1 VADFKPQIRNFS
13 AFRIVLLVVNAAAR
27 LVEVVVVDSPDAIPR
42 GEQRLMTRARLS
54 SAGIVFAAGTLFFPA
69 IIQAQGLG
77 VSSARE
83 IPNEVQKAEPR
94 VDQVMERAEAYFKQ
108 GKLNLEDNKRDA
120 ARFDFDKAVDEILM
134 SGMDVRGNQ
143 KLQKYY
149 LELVERIYREEVP
162 VLQSQPQVQQPATP
176 VVAQNPATASSEKVE
191 QVAKV
196 RQPKQIQ
203 IGFRQQGFDP
213 SPLDPLS
220 KLILTDDEKK
230 VSESDIA
237 ALEQEKNALDFQF
250 TINPLIQQYINYY
263 QGRGRS
269 TMEAGLRRSGR
280 FMKIARET
288 FRREGVPEDITW
300 LGQVESA
307 WSPKARSWAAASGL
321 WQFVPSS
328 GAQYGL
334 RQTAWVDERNGIEK
348 PTAASARYLKTLATR
363 YNGDWLLAMA
373 AYNTGALNV
382 DRGISR
388 AGEANYWKIYPYIAQ
403 ETRNYVPNIL
413 AVIMIAK
420 NPEKYGFHNIRPEAP
435 MTFDTVPVQNATSLR
450 LIADMTDTSSDYIM
464 SLNPELRRDTTP
476 RGESYNLRVPAGKGK
491 QLASLLKRVS
501 PDQRDSAR
509 VISVAPGE
517 DLQSVANRT
526 GVSVATLQ
534 AMNSGVDLKTTTK
547 LVVPNANVRLT
558 NWRRGTTDA
567 ANAGSLNKVRARK
580 GDTIAKIAA
589 ANKLSADDIARLNG
603 IAPNVELTAGQ
614 EIKLPAATAPA
625 SSGSRRR

>member
-1 VADFKPQIRNFS
+1 
-13 AFRIVLLVVNAAAR
+13 
-27 LVEVVVVDSPDAIPR
+27 
-42 GEQRLMTRARLS
+42 MTRTRLGL
-54 SAGIVFAAGTLFFPA
+54 ALGALFAAGTLFYPA

-77 VSSARE
+77 VSSARD
-83 IPNEVQKAEPR
+83 IPDEVQKAQPR
-94 VDQVMERAEAYFKQ
+94 VDQVIERAEAYFKQ

-120 ARFDFDKAVDEILM
+120 ARSDFDKAVDEILM
-134 SGMDVRGNQ
+134 SGMDVRANQ
-143 KLQKYY
+143 KLQKFY

-162 VLQSQPQVQQPATP
+162 VLQQQPQQTAAP
-176 VVAQNPATASSEKVE
+176 VIAQDAATAKSDKVE
-191 QVAKV
+191 QVAKLQQP
-196 RQPKQIQ
+196 RQVQ

-220 KLILTDDEKK
+220 KLILTDSEKK

-237 ALEQEKNALDFQF
+237 QLEQAKNALDFNF

-280 FMKIARET
+280 FMKIARDT

-334 RQTAWVDERNGIEK
+334 KQTAWVDERNGIEK
-348 PTAASARYLKTLATR
+348 PTAASAHYLKDLARR

-382 DRGISR
+382 DRAISR

-420 NPEKYGFHNIRPEAP
+420 NPEKYGFHGVRPEAP
-435 MTFDTVPVQNATSLR
+435 MSFETIPVQSATSLR
-450 LIADMTDTSSDYIM
+450 LIADITDTSVDYIQ

-476 RGESYNLRVPAGKGK
+476 RGESYNIRVPAGKGK
-491 QLASLLKRVS
+491 QLSALLKRVS
-501 PDQRDSAR
+501 PDHRDTAR

-517 DLQSVANRT
+517 ELQSVANRT
-526 GVSVATLQ
+526 GVNVATLQ
-534 AMNSGVDLKTTTK
+534 AMNSGVDLKSTTK
-547 LVVPNANVRLT
+547 LVVPNTNLRLT
-558 NWRRGTTDA
+558 NWRRGTTNPSDSSNA
-567 ANAGSLNKVRARK
+567 AGLNKVRARK

-589 ANKLSADDIARLNG
+589 AHKMSADEVARLNG
-603 IAPNVELTAGQ
+603 IAPNVELQAGQ
-614 EIKLPAATAPA
+614 EIKLPATAPA
-625 SSGSRRR
+625 ASGSRRR

>member
-1 VADFKPQIRNFS
+1 
-13 AFRIVLLVVNAAAR
+13 
-27 LVEVVVVDSPDAIPR
+27 
-42 GEQRLMTRARLS
+42 MTRTRLGLAL
-54 SAGIVFAAGTLFFPA
+54 SAVFAAGTLFYPA

-77 VSSARE
+77 VSSARD
-83 IPNEVQKAEPR
+83 IPDEVQRAQPR
-94 VDQVMERAEAYFKQ
+94 VDQVIERAEAFFKQ

-120 ARFDFDKAVDEILM
+120 ARSDFDKAVDEILM
-134 SGMDVRGNQ
+134 SGMDVRANQ
-143 KLQKYY
+143 KLQKFY

-162 VLQSQPQVQQPATP
+162 VLQQQPQNTP
-176 VVAQNPATASSEKVE
+176 VVAQDVQNPKSDKTEE
-191 QVAKV
+191 VAKV
-196 RQPKQIQ
+196 QQPKQVQ
-203 IGFRQQGFDP
+203 VGFRQQGFDP

-220 KLILTDDEKK
+220 KLILNNEEKK

-237 ALEQEKNALDFQF
+237 QLEQAKNALDFNF

-280 FMKIARET
+280 FMKIARDT

-334 RQTAWVDERNGIEK
+334 KQTAWVDERNGIEK
-348 PTAASARYLKTLATR
+348 PTAASARYLKDLARR

-420 NPEKYGFHNIRPEAP
+420 NPEKYGFHGIRPEAP
-435 MTFDTVPVQNATSLR
+435 MSFETIPVQSATSLR
-450 LIADMTDTSSDYIM
+450 LIADMTDSSVDYLQ

-491 QLASLLKRVS
+491 QLAALLKRVS
-501 PDQRDSAR
+501 PDNRDTAR

-534 AMNSGVDLKTTTK
+534 AMNGGVDLKSTTR
-547 LVVPNANVRLT
+547 LVVPNTNLRLT
-558 NWRRGTTDA
+558 NWRRGTTNTPDSSNA
-567 ANAGSLNKVRARK
+567 AGLNKVRARK
-580 GDTIAKIAA
+580 GDTIARIAA
-589 ANKLSADDIARLNG
+589 AHKLAADDVARLNG
-603 IAPNVELTAGQ
+603 IASNVELQAGQ
-614 EIKLPAATAPA
+614 EIKLPATTAPA
-625 SSGSRRR
+625 TSGPRRR

>member
-1 VADFKPQIRNFS
+1 
-13 AFRIVLLVVNAAAR
+13 
-27 LVEVVVVDSPDAIPR
+27 
-42 GEQRLMTRARLS
+42 MTRTRLGLAL
-54 SAGIVFAAGTLFFPA
+54 SAVFAAGTLFYPA

-77 VSSARE
+77 VSSARD
-83 IPNEVQKAEPR
+83 IPDEVQKAQPR
-94 VDQVMERAEAYFKQ
+94 VDQVIERAEAFFKQ

-120 ARFDFDKAVDEILM
+120 ARSDFDKAVDEILM
-134 SGMDVRGNQ
+134 SGMDVRANQ
-143 KLQKYY
+143 KLQKFY

-162 VLQSQPQVQQPATP
+162 VLQQQPLNTP
-176 VVAQNPATASSEKVE
+176 VVAQDAQNQKSDKTEE
-191 QVAKV
+191 IAKAQ
-196 RQPKQIQ
+196 QPKQVQ
-203 IGFRQQGFDP
+203 VGFRQQGFDP

-220 KLILTDDEKK
+220 KLILNNEEKK

-237 ALEQEKNALDFQF
+237 ELEQAKNALDFNF

-280 FMKIARET
+280 FMKIARDT
-288 FRREGVPEDITW
+288 FRREGVPEDVTW

-348 PTAASARYLKTLATR
+348 PTAASARYLKDLARR

-382 DRGISR
+382 DRAISR

-413 AVIMIAK
+413 AVILIAK
-420 NPEKYGFHNIRPEAP
+420 NPEKYGFHGIRPEAP
-435 MTFDTVPVQNATSLR
+435 MSFETIPVQSATSLR
-450 LIADMTDTSSDYIM
+450 LIADMTDSSVDYLQ

-491 QLASLLKRVS
+491 QLASLMKRVS
-501 PDQRDSAR
+501 PDNRDTAR

-534 AMNSGVDLKTTTK
+534 AMNSGVDLKSTTR
-547 LVVPNANVRLT
+547 LVVPNTNLRLT
-558 NWRRGTTDA
+558 NWRRGTTNTPDSSNA
-567 ANAGSLNKVRARK
+567 AGLNKLRARK

-589 ANKLSADDIARLNG
+589 AHKMSADEVARLNG
-603 IAPNVELTAGQ
+603 IAPNVELQAGQ
-614 EIKLPAATAPA
+614 EIKLPGAAPA
-625 SSGSRRR
+625 ASGSPRR

>member
-1 VADFKPQIRNFS
+1 
-13 AFRIVLLVVNAAAR
+13 
-27 LVEVVVVDSPDAIPR
+27 
-42 GEQRLMTRARLS
+42 MTRARLS
-54 SAGIVFAAGTLFFPA
+54 LAVSTLFAAGLFTPT

-77 VSSARE
+77 VSSARD
-83 IPNEVQKAEPR
+83 IPNEVQKTEPR
-94 VDQVMERAEAYFKQ
+94 VDQLIEKAEAFFKQ

-120 ARFDFDKAVDEILM
+120 ARSDFDKAVDEILM
-134 SGMDVRGNQ
+134 SGMDVRANQ

-162 VLQSQPQVQQPATP
+162 VLQMQQQAVMP
-176 VVAQNPATASSEKVE
+176 VVAQDAGAPKTDKVE

-196 RQPKQIQ
+196 QQPNQVQ

-220 KLILTDDEKK
+220 KIILTDSEKK

-237 ALEQEKNALDFQF
+237 QLEQAKNALDFNF

-269 TMEAGLRRSGR
+269 TMESGLRRSGR
-280 FMKIARET
+280 FMKIARDT
-288 FRREGVPEDITW
+288 FRQMGVPEDVTW

-348 PTAASARYLKTLATR
+348 PTAASARYLKDLARR

-382 DRGISR
+382 DRAISR

-420 NPEKYGFHNIRPEAP
+420 NPEKYGFHNIKPEAP
-435 MTFDTVPVQNATSLR
+435 MSFDTVPVQGTNLR
-450 LIADMTDTSSDYIM
+450 LIADMTDTSVDYLQ

-476 RGESYNLRVPAGKGK
+476 RGESYNVRVPAGKGK
-491 QLASLLKRVS
+491 QLSALLKRVS
-501 PDQRDSAR
+501 PDSRDSAR
-509 VISVAPGE
+509 IISIAPGE
-517 DLQSVANRT
+517 DLQSVSSRT

-534 AMNSGVDLKTTTK
+534 SMNPGVDLKTTK
-547 LVVPNANVRLT
+547 LVVPNSSVRLT
-558 NWRRGTTDA
+558 NWRRNATDTS
-567 ANAGSLNKVRARK
+567 NAGSLNKVRARK
-580 GDTIAKIAA
+580 GDTIAKIAM
-589 ANKLSADDIARLNG
+589 ANKVSADDVSRLNG
-603 IAPNVELTAGQ
+603 IAPNVELNAGQ
-614 EIKLPAATAPA
+614 EIKLPAASAPA
-625 SSGSRRR
+625 ASGSRRR

>member
-1 VADFKPQIRNFS
+1 
-13 AFRIVLLVVNAAAR
+13 
-27 LVEVVVVDSPDAIPR
+27 
-42 GEQRLMTRARLS
+42 MTRTRLGLAL
-54 SAGIVFAAGTLFFPA
+54 SAVFAAGTLFYPA

-77 VSSARE
+77 VSSARD
-83 IPNEVQKAEPR
+83 IPDEVQKAEPR
-94 VDQVMERAEAYFKQ
+94 VDQVIERAEAFFKQ

-120 ARFDFDKAVDEILM
+120 ARSDFDKAVDEILM
-134 SGMDVRGNQ
+134 SGMDVRANQ
-143 KLQKYY
+143 KLQKFY

-162 VLQSQPQVQQPATP
+162 VLQQQPQNAP
-176 VVAQNPATASSEKVE
+176 VVAQDAQNPKSDKTEAI
-191 QVAKV
+191 AKV
-196 RQPKQIQ
+196 QQPKQVQ
-203 IGFRQQGFDP
+203 VGFRQQGFDP

-220 KLILTDDEKK
+220 KLILNNEEKK
-230 VSESDIA
+230 VSDSDIA
-237 ALEQEKNALDFQF
+237 ELEQAKNALDFNF

-288 FRREGVPEDITW
+288 FRREGVPEDIVW

-348 PTAASARYLKTLATR
+348 PTAASARYLKDLARR

-413 AVIMIAK
+413 AVILIAK
-420 NPEKYGFHNIRPEAP
+420 NPEKYGFHGIRPEAP
-435 MTFDTVPVQNATSLR
+435 MSFETIPVQSATSLR
-450 LIADMTDTSSDYIM
+450 LIADMTDSSVDYLQ

-491 QLASLLKRVS
+491 QLASLMKRVS
-501 PDQRDSAR
+501 PDNRDTAR

-534 AMNSGVDLKTTTK
+534 AMNSGVDLKSTTK
-547 LVVPNANVRLT
+547 LVVPNTNLRLT
-558 NWRRGTTDA
+558 NWRRGTTNTPDSSNA
-567 ANAGSLNKVRARK
+567 AGPSKVRARK

-589 ANKLSADDIARLNG
+589 AHKLAADDVARLNG
-603 IAPNVELTAGQ
+603 IAPNVELQAGQ
-614 EIKLPAATAPA
+614 EIKLPATNAPA
-625 SSGSRRR
+625 TSGSRRR

>member
-1 VADFKPQIRNFS
+1 MPQRDS
-13 AFRIVLLVVNAAAR
+13 
-27 LVEVVVVDSPDAIPR
+27 VEVAVVDSPDAIPR

-54 SAGIVFAAGTLFFPA
+54 LAVGTLFTAGLFTPA

-77 VSSARE
+77 VSSARD

-94 VDQVMERAEAYFKQ
+94 VDQLIEKSEAYFKQ
-108 GKLNLEDNKRDA
+108 GRLNLEDNKRDA
-120 ARFDFDKAVDEILM
+120 ARSDFDKAVDEILM
-134 SGMDVRGNQ
+134 SGMDIRANQ

-162 VLQSQPQVQQPATP
+162 VLQMQQQQQAAP
-176 VVAQNPATASSEKVE
+176 VVAQDAATAKTDKVE

-196 RQPKQIQ
+196 QEPKQLQ
-203 IGFRQQGFDP
+203 IGFRQQGFDA

-220 KLILTDDEKK
+220 KLILTETEKK
-230 VSESDIA
+230 VSDSDIA
-237 ALEQEKNALDFQF
+237 QLEQVKNSLDFNF

-288 FRREGVPEDITW
+288 FRQMGVPEDVTW

-348 PTAASARYLKTLATR
+348 PTAASARYLKDLSKR

-382 DRGISR
+382 DRAISR

-420 NPEKYGFHNIRPEAP
+420 NPEKYGFHNIKPEAP
-435 MTFDTVPVQNATSLR
+435 MSFDTVPVSGATNLR
-450 LIADMTDTSSDYIM
+450 LVAEMTDTSSDYLQ

-476 RGESYNLRVPAGKGK
+476 RGEVFNLRVPAGKGK
-491 QLASLLKRVS
+491 QLQALLKRVS
-501 PDQRDSAR
+501 PDSRETAR
-509 VISVAPGE
+509 IISIAPGE
-517 DLQSVANRT
+517 DLQSVASRT

-534 AMNSGVDLKTTTK
+534 TMNPGIDPKSTTK
-547 LVVPNANVRLT
+547 LVVPNSSVRLT
-558 NWRRGTTDA
+558 NWRRNTTDA
-567 ANAGSLNKVRARK
+567 SAPGLNKVRARK

-589 ANKLSADDIARLNG
+589 ANKVSADDVSRLNG
-603 IAPNVELTAGQ
+603 IAPNVELNAGQ
-614 EIKLPAATAPA
+614 EIKLPAASAPA
-625 SSGSRRR
+625 ASGSRRR